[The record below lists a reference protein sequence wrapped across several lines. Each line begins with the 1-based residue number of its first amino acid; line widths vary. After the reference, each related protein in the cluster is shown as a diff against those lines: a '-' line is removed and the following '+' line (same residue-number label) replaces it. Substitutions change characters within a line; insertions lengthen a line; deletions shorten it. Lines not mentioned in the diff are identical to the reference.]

1 MIDLLKETYKFVFE
15 DQLIE
20 EIASASKL
28 HIFKEGDILIDF
40 GDYIKRMP
48 LLING
53 VIKILREDF
62 DKGELL
68 LYFY

>member
-1 MIDLLKETYKFVFE
+1 MVDLLKETYGFVFE

-20 EIASASKL
+20 EIAKVSKL
-28 HIFKEGDILIDF
+28 HLFKEGDVLIDF

-53 VIKILREDF
+53 AIKIL
-62 DKGELL
+62 GSSH
-68 LYFY
+68 